1 MELFFG
7 RLLDTYMQYS
17 VPQHGRQMA
26 CNKTRIHRFALAE
39 FCTTMAHAAHVD
51 VLVAMGLDLGA
62 GMAKMKEWNVGGKS
76 ITLRLASKHFCK
88 FLRETK
94 RTVESSKVKTTTK
107 VLGMQSTKETSVVS
121 SITDYYYKVRRRCID
136 ILRFGFSTT

>member
-1 MELFFG
+1 M
-7 RLLDTYMQYS
+7 
-17 VPQHGRQMA
+17 
-26 CNKTRIHRFALAE
+26 RIFVCRFALAE

-51 VLVAMGLDLGA
+51 VLVALGLDLGD
-62 GMAKMKEWNVGGKS
+62 GRAKMKEWNIAGKS

-94 RTVESSKVKTTTK
+94 RTVESDKVKTTTK

-121 SITDYYYKVRRRCID
+121 SITDYYYKVRRPCID
-136 ILRFGFSTT
+136 ILRSGFSTT